1 MAIRVLAVDD
11 DSSVLRVLD
20 VMFRRWD
27 DLALDSAM
35 NGADALEKLADA
47 SYGLVISDVE
57 MPRIDGLRLLETIRA
72 RFPDLPVV
80 LLSGTRDPEAPAR
93 ARGLG
98 ARDFLAKPVR
108 ARDLRSA
115 IDSAIRGRM
124 ATTAT
129 AQPPAA
135 PPP

>member
-11 DSSVLRVLD
+11 DTSVLRILD

-35 NGADALEKLADA
+35 DGADALEKLGGAR
-47 SYGLVISDVE
+47 YGLVISDVE
-57 MPRIDGLRLLETIRA
+57 MPRVDGLRLLETIR
-72 RFPDLPVV
+72 RRYPELPVV
-80 LLSGTRDPEAPAR
+80 LLSGTRDPEAHAR

-98 ARDFLAKPVR
+98 ARDFLAKPIR

-115 IDSAIRGRM
+115 IDSAIQSHAPTRSPGHP
-124 ATTAT
+124 T
-129 AQPPAA
+129 A
-135 PPP
+135 PPPV